1 MKKLI
6 AGLVTAAMMSI
17 GLVAFSGAPSPAAS
31 QRAACVEPSC
41 YPTTLTLFLKR
52 PDWDR
57 SRLLSLVRV
66 RTEHWVAPTGRID
79 LHVEKIGSSF
89 SWSKAVNYGG
99 GARRING
106 PHFPGPGLY
115 EVTASFTD
123 GGSFGDSSYTKV
135 MKVVKVS

>member
-31 QRAACVEPSC
+31 SQRAAA
-41 YPTTLTLFLKR
+41 YDTTLTLFLKR
-52 PDWDR
+52 PDYDR

-66 RTEHWVAPTGRID
+66 RTDEGVIVTGRIT
-79 LHVEKIGSSF
+79 LTVEKVRGSF
-89 SWSKAVNYGG
+89 SWSKTVSYGG

-106 PHFPGPGLY
+106 PHFPRPGLY
-115 EVTASFTD
+115 YVTASFSD
-123 GGSFGDSSYTKV
+123 GTQFGPSSVTKV
-135 MKVVKVS
+135 MKVVKAL